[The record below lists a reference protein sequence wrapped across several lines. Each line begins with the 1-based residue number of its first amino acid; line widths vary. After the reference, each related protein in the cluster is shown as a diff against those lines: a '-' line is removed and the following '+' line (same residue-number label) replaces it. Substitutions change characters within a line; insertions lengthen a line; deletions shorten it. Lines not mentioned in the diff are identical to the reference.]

1 MTDTLSLLR
10 DLLIAQRD
18 SPELCTVPSG
28 LLEQAETTLAT
39 LKKEHLQT
47 GDESI
52 IQKHEALVTVLDDI
66 QEERAERIW
75 NMAYHQADDTR
86 TMSQQERF
94 IFNILAENAA
104 KLRGISY
111 D

>member
-1 MTDTLSLLR
+1 MSDTLSLLR

-28 LLEQAETTLAT
+28 LLEQAEKTLEA
-39 LKKEHLQT
+39 LKQEYQQS

-52 IQKHEALVTVLDDI
+52 LQRHEALVTVLDDL

-75 NMAYHQADDTR
+75 LMAYHQADDVR
-86 TMSQQERF
+86 AMNQQERF
-94 IFNILAENAA
+94 IFDILAENAA
-104 KLRGISY
+104 KLRGIA
-111 D
+111 